1 MVQSLNIR
9 LAQEYMLFNGLDGW
23 LIHDYRNRN
32 PILSAFI
39 GENSMVTRPVFLW
52 IPKTGNPSIITH
64 HVDIGRFN
72 QEQLN
77 LMDYFNYKSLQNR
90 LGEILKDRSIIAME
104 YSPMGQI
111 PRSSYVDAGTLEL
124 VRETGVEIR
133 TSADLIQY
141 STQRWSK
148 EQIDSHLNAS
158 NILTLSVETAF
169 SYISEH
175 IASNPTESAI
185 ADLLRRSIE
194 SAGLITP
201 DGPVVAI
208 DDHSSDPHYLPEA
221 DKDYAIIDGSWILID
236 IWGKENKPNAVF
248 ADITW
253 VGYVGNTIPDRY
265 QKIFDIVVTARDRAF
280 AYIENSFRSS
290 GYPRGMDV
298 DAIARDF
305 IREQGYSEYFTHRLG
320 HSLGLDVHGDAV
332 NLDGWETHDSR
343 LLMAGLGLTIE
354 PGIYLPE
361 FGMRSEI
368 DIFLSETGPQ
378 VTSKQQT
385 AIVRINP

>member
-9 LAQEYMLFNGLDGW
+9 LAQEYMLSNGLDGW

-32 PILSAFI
+32 PILSAFV

-52 IPKTGNPSIITH
+52 IPKTCNPSIITH

-90 LGEILKDRSIIAME
+90 LEEILKDRSIIAME

-158 NILTLSVETAF
+158 NILTL
-169 SYISEH
+169 H
-175 IASNPTESAI
+175 
-185 ADLLRRSIE
+185 
-194 SAGLITP
+194 
-201 DGPVVAI
+201 
-208 DDHSSDPHYLPEA
+208 
-221 DKDYAIIDGSWILID
+221 
-236 IWGKENKPNAVF
+236 
-248 ADITW
+248 
-253 VGYVGNTIPDRY
+253 
-265 QKIFDIVVTARDRAF
+265 
-280 AYIENSFRSS
+280 
-290 GYPRGMDV
+290 
-298 DAIARDF
+298 
-305 IREQGYSEYFTHRLG
+305 
-320 HSLGLDVHGDAV
+320 
-332 NLDGWETHDSR
+332 
-343 LLMAGLGLTIE
+343 
-354 PGIYLPE
+354 
-361 FGMRSEI
+361 
-368 DIFLSETGPQ
+368 
-378 VTSKQQT
+378 
-385 AIVRINP
+385 

>member
-9 LAQEYMLFNGLDGW
+9 LAQEYMLSNVLDGW

-39 GENSMVTRPVFLW
+39 GENNMVTRPVFLW

-208 DDHSSDPHYLPEA
+208 NDHSSDPHYLPEA
-221 DKDYAIIDGSWILID
+221 YKDYAIVDGSWILID

-253 VGYVGNTIPDRY
+253 VGYVGTTIPDRY

-280 AYIENSFRSS
+280 AYIENSFRNS

-298 DAIARDF
+298 DAIARNF

-368 DIFLSETGPQ
+368 DIFLTETGPQ
-378 VTSKQQT
+378 VTSKKQT